1 MQEQVFLNEAA
12 PARIDAVASD
22 LSLSRKAILQEASY
36 RYLEGLEWQA
46 EIKAGRD
53 DAAQGNIP
61 PADDVERSFSA
72 RRSALRAGGLMVR
85 AVWTAHAVR
94 RREEI
99 FDNIVAD
106 NADAACELDAAISQ
120 AAACGAAV
128 STPAGEAG
136 GSASRMPRL
145 SSIPKELS
153 A

>member
-46 EIKAGRD
+46 KVKAGRD

-72 RRSALRAGGLMVR
+72 RRSALRAGGP
-85 AVWTAHAVR
+85 
-94 RREEI
+94 
-99 FDNIVAD
+99 D
-106 NADAACELDAAISQ
+106 
-120 AAACGAAV
+120 G
-128 STPAGEAG
+128 AG
-136 GSASRMPRL
+136 GMDCPCRQASRGDFRQHCGR
-145 SSIPKELS
+145 
-153 A
+153 

>member
-61 PADDVERSFSA
+61 LP
-72 RRSALRAGGLMVR
+72 MT
-85 AVWTAHAVR
+85 W
-94 RREEI
+94 
-99 FDNIVAD
+99 
-106 NADAACELDAAISQ
+106 NAPFRLDAPL
-120 AAACGAAV
+120 CVPGA
-128 STPAGEAG
+128 
-136 GSASRMPRL
+136 
-145 SSIPKELS
+145 
-153 A
+153 